1 MYLPIDSTRIWDN
14 PYIGQVR
21 LLNGSYIT
29 EGRIEIY
36 CNGRWGT
43 VCDDSF
49 TIVTARTV
57 CIQLGYN
64 SFSSWTSGFKYDN
77 YMNELFAILLTNRP
91 GASSQPIWLNRL
103 ICSSV
108 QNCLS
113 YCQRCPSFQDNTC
126 AHTEDVYISCCELNS
141 EINAVFATFL
151 LQHTKK
157 LQFILVRISLP
168 VISLEGVQAVRW
180 I

>member
-1 MYLPIDSTRIWDN
+1 MYLPIDFTRIWSN
-14 PYIGQVR
+14 PYVGQVR
-21 LLNGSYIT
+21 LFNGSHIN

-43 VCDDSF
+43 VCNNSF

-64 SFSSWTSGFKYDN
+64 SFTSWSSGFKYGN
-77 YMNELFAILLTNRP
+77 YKNELFTILLTNRH
-91 GASSQPIWLNRL
+91 GASSQPVWLNGL

-113 YCQRCPSFQDNTC
+113 YCQRCPSFQDDSCT
-126 AHTEDVYISCCELNS
+126 HSEDVYISCCELKQSN
-141 EINAVFATFL
+141 
-151 LQHTKK
+151 
-157 LQFILVRISLP
+157 
-168 VISLEGVQAVRW
+168 
-180 I
+180 